1 MTRPNVSFEF
11 FPPKSVEAS
20 FRLWDTIQTLA
31 PLDPTFVSVTYG
43 AGGTTRELTH
53 EAVTALNNEEDTTVL
68 ITARCLLM
76 DLIALTLASAKPLR
90 DSEPAWRSLKRF
102 ACGAKIATARR

>member
-1 MTRPNVSFEF
+1 M
-11 FPPKSVEAS
+11 
-20 FRLWDTIQTLA
+20 L
-31 PLDPTFVSVTYG
+31 
-43 AGGTTRELTH
+43 
-53 EAVTALNNEEDTTVL
+53 AVTALNNEEDTTVL

-102 ACGAKIATARR
+102 GYERMSAKSIK